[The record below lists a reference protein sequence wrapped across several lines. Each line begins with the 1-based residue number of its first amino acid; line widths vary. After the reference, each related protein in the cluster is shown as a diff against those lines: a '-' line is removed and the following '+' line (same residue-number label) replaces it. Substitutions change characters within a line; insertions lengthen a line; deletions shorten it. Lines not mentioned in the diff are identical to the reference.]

1 MFATDSKTF
10 HQSNSIEARL
20 SLLVTEPIY
29 WLMLALF
36 LNISGVT
43 DYFRPLQSLET
54 VVFAIGMATAGL
66 RFFLNF
72 VTKNEDE
79 LLADLHPLF
88 AALGFGIVSC
98 SIFSTFIN

>member
-1 MFATDSKTF
+1 MFAIETKTH
-10 HQSNSIEARL
+10 HQTNSIEARL

-29 WLMLALF
+29 WLMFALF

-66 RFFLNF
+66 HFLLNF
-72 VTKNEDE
+72 FTKNEDE
-79 LLADLHPLF
+79 LLLLLDLATNFHSF
-88 AALGFGIVSC
+88 ITFKTGI
-98 SIFSTFIN
+98 